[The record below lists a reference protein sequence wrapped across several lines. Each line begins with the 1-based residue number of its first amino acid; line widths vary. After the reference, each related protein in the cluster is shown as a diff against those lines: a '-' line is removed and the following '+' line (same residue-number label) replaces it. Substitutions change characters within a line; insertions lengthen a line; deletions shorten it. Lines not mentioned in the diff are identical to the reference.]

1 MGNLQRCGLPV
12 VVGDG
17 VPTAVALT
25 GQPVRH
31 WCARF
36 MIVASNLS
44 GDRREAYLPAQ
55 QPPPSPQARIPCAH
69 EHPGRSG
76 RAQVPSRQGP
86 RPSVGL
92 IGRIQQRDA
101 FVRLRREGIRLRIDP
116 LWCSF
121 VPDSRVIPPRVG
133 FAIGRATGSA
143 VERNRLRR
151 RLRAVLRTC
160 DVPPGLVLIGA
171 QPHACERT
179 FGELEASVRQL
190 TALMSARSRPST

>member
-1 MGNLQRCGLPV
+1 
-12 VVGDG
+12 
-17 VPTAVALT
+17 
-25 GQPVRH
+25 
-31 WCARF
+31 
-36 MIVASNLS
+36 
-44 GDRREAYLPAQ
+44 
-55 QPPPSPQARIPCAH
+55 
-69 EHPGRSG
+69 
-76 RAQVPSRQGP
+76 
-86 RPSVGL
+86 L

-121 VPDSRVIPPRVG
+121 VPDSQMVPPRVG

-179 FGELEASVRQL
+179 FEELEASVRQL
-190 TALMSARSRPST
+190 TALMGARSRPVR